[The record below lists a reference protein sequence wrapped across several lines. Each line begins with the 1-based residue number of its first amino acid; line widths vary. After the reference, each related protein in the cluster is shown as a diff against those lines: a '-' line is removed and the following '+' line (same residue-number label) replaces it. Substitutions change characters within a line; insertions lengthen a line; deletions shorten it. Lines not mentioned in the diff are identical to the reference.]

1 MTSVTIEP
9 VVAESRGTF
18 HISTDPMRLDR
29 SLIHRFLSEESYW
42 ARHIPRATVERAIA
56 NSLNFGLYA
65 PDGRLIGFARIIS
78 DYTTFAWLC
87 DVFVLAEF
95 RGQGLS
101 KWLMS
106 NILAHPDLQHLRR
119 YMLGT
124 WDAHGLYQQFGY
136 APVARPER
144 LLEILH
150 ANHYDEAI

>member
-1 MTSVTIEP
+1 MTTLLTETHPAGYVL
-9 VVAESRGTF
+9 
-18 HISTDPMRLDR
+18 STDPARLDVTA
-29 SLIHRFLSEESYW
+29 IHRWLSEESYW
-42 ARHIPRATVERAIA
+42 ARHIPRATVERAIT

-65 PDGRLIGFARIIS
+65 PEGRLIGFARIIS

-95 RGQGLS
+95 RGNGLS

-106 NILAHPDLQHLRR
+106 KILAHPDLQHLRR

-150 ANHYDEAI
+150 ANHYDEAV